1 MSARRSRMSI
11 GPGSLAPLGDASS
24 RANRRTSFGGAN
36 NNNNSNNDGG
46 STNDGSKKD
55 RRAMLEEWRRNRGA
69 TTSTTAAS
77 RPPSSAP
84 TPEMMSSMMMRPSS
98 SSAASRGLSPIAA
111 SPLGGGGT
119 NDDSFDQQ
127 QQQHESIMSSQQH
140 QLPRSQLKP
149 PSSAPSSTQST
160 ADLDQDMSGLSALER
175 YRLRKARQQ
184 QQQQSAA
191 AASSAVAASSSYSNN
206 NNHDEGIAY
215 TAPSSTHGTPSRTS
229 SRRPPTY
236 GAAASSSL
244 SSSSSFA
251 DEDDPPAA
259 SAIPSY
265 SVGTPSRRGKSSRMS
280 LSLGGGAQRRGVK
293 RRTTP
298 SSTDVQQQQH
308 VERKLMRPMIPPSYS
323 VPTTNNNTDVE
334 LQHHHH
340 HPDDFDTVTSAAGGT
355 IDYQQPPPPSFS
367 QESVEST
374 TSSTVDGM
382 VMQSRIT
389 AMQRRIEN
397 LEREKMDLAMSKAPL
412 EARIRQKEDAWV
424 KERERLLS
432 EINNF
437 QDLARETDE
446 RYRELEMQ
454 NEALEEE
461 TMKLRLE
468 ARAANVDG
476 GGSRSGVG
484 VEGSSSGGTDSWS
497 ERVKSNNEIKEL
509 RKEVKSKDDEIRALR
524 IEKMSLE
531 SEVFAYQKD
540 IETSNRDYENLEKD
554 FKELEGSQSQN
565 SEAQIQLEVLTTE
578 HTAMTAQLNATCAD
592 LEEIKTRAK
601 ADIDAKEEQ
610 WKNREK
616 ELLFEMSV
624 LKSRA
629 GKSAD
634 DDLDMENG
642 DVDDPAVLKARI
654 EERDRR
660 IAELEEQ
667 LLNGEQ
673 LRRALHNRIQELRG
687 NIRVF
692 VRTRPF
698 LPNDGAASN
707 SSIDI
712 MPDGES
718 LAIQGKHA
726 GEGHGFKFDK
736 VFAPS
741 AGQGVVFDEV
751 SEFVQSALDGYN
763 VCLFSYG
770 QTGSGKTH
778 TMQGSGNGAMRGI
791 IPRAVE
797 QILQQAALM
806 QSQRWKFTMKASFL
820 EIYNEDLRDLLV
832 MMNSDGSLKQRNT
845 SSANKISIKRNQ
857 EGKSY
862 VDGINKV
869 DIDVEDKAAGLAQ
882 LEAVM
887 VAAARARSVATTKMN
902 AQSSRSHS
910 VFMLH
915 LCGSNEESG
924 TIVEGALNLC
934 DLAGSERLDRSGA
947 GSDHKRLKE
956 TQAINKSLSSL
967 GDVFTSLA
975 NGSKHIPFRN
985 SKLTYLLQDCLS
997 GDGKALMFVNLSPT
1011 IESSNESL
1019 CSLRFAQRVN
1029 AVELGKA
1036 TKHVQ
1041 YSSKQGSG
1049 RR

>member
-1 MSARRSRMSI
+1 
-11 GPGSLAPLGDASS
+11 
-24 RANRRTSFGGAN
+24 
-36 NNNNSNNDGG
+36 
-46 STNDGSKKD
+46 
-55 RRAMLEEWRRNRGA
+55 
-69 TTSTTAAS
+69 
-77 RPPSSAP
+77 
-84 TPEMMSSMMMRPSS
+84 
-98 SSAASRGLSPIAA
+98 
-111 SPLGGGGT
+111 
-119 NDDSFDQQ
+119 
-127 QQQHESIMSSQQH
+127 
-140 QLPRSQLKP
+140 
-149 PSSAPSSTQST
+149 
-160 ADLDQDMSGLSALER
+160 
-175 YRLRKARQQ
+175 
-184 QQQQSAA
+184 
-191 AASSAVAASSSYSNN
+191 
-206 NNHDEGIAY
+206 
-215 TAPSSTHGTPSRTS
+215 
-229 SRRPPTY
+229 
-236 GAAASSSL
+236 
-244 SSSSSFA
+244 
-251 DEDDPPAA
+251 
-259 SAIPSY
+259 
-265 SVGTPSRRGKSSRMS
+265 MS
-280 LSLGGGAQRRGVK
+280 LSGGAQRRGVK

-298 SSTDVQQQQH
+298 GGISSTDVQQ
-308 VERKLMRPMIPPSYS
+308 VEKRRARPMIPPSYS
-323 VPTTNNNTDVE
+323 APSAATTTNHSTTMDVE
-334 LQHHHH
+334 VQHQE
-340 HPDDFDTVTSAAGGT
+340 DYDTTCAG
-355 IDYQQPPPPSFS
+355 DNQQPQLSSFFS
-367 QESVEST
+367 QESIDST

-382 VMQSRIT
+382 VLQSRLT

-446 RYRELEMQ
+446 RYRELEMK

-476 GGSRSGVG
+476 GVRSGSTAAM
-484 VEGSSSGGTDSWS
+484 EGDSWS

-554 FKELEGSQSQN
+554 YKELEGSQSQN

-601 ADIDAKEEQ
+601 ADMDAKEAQ

-698 LPNDGAASN
+698 LPNDGAATN

-718 LAIQGKHA
+718 LSILGKHA
-726 GEGHGFKFDK
+726 GEGHAFKFDK

-778 TMQGSGNGAMRGI
+778 TMQGSGSGVMRGL
-791 IPRAVE
+791 IPRSIE
-797 QILQQAALM
+797 QIGLHKKKLEQDGWEFVM
-806 QSQRWKFTMKASFL
+806 NVSFL
-820 EIYNEDLRDLLV
+820 EIYNEVIRDLLRDAK
-832 MMNSDGSLKQRNT
+832 NNENRHD
-845 SSANKISIKRNQ
+845 I
-857 EGKSY
+857 
-862 VDGINKV
+862 KV
-869 DIDVEDKAAGLAQ
+869 DSNGRRTVTNLTVKRIDPIDADCCDSLLSLAAK
-882 LEAVM
+882 
-887 VAAARARSVATTKMN
+887 RRSTASTDMN
-902 AQSSRSHS
+902 AVSSRSHS
-910 VFMLH
+910 VFTLNMTAKHVEKNKLIQ
-915 LCGSNEESG
+915 G
-924 TIVEGALNLC
+924 TLNLV
-934 DLAGSERLDRSGA
+934 DLAGSERLDRSNATGQTA
-947 GSDHKRLKE
+947 KE
-956 TQAINKSLSSL
+956 AMAINKSLSSL
-967 GDVFTSLA
+967 TDVFTAIGEKS
-975 NGSKHIPFRN
+975 SHVPFRN
-985 SKLTYLLQDCLS
+985 SKLTYLLQPCFS
-997 GDGKALMFVNLSPT
+997 GDGKTLMVVNISPT
-1011 IESSNESL
+1011 EESVQESM
-1019 CSLRFAQRVN
+1019 CSLRFASQVN
-1029 AVELGKA
+1029 KCELGKA
-1036 TKHVQ
+1036 KRACTKV
-1041 YSSKQGSG
+1041 
-1049 RR
+1049 R